1 MSCLINYCTLSICQ
15 FTEHSSTEQVN
26 EAFHWTKET
35 QLLSKRKHTC
45 NVGLVGTFLENDRE
59 LTLALRICEHG
70 IGKSLHLSA
79 SKRHELI
86 SAIHLSEKT
95 FLIDKL
101 LFYQCK
107 VLTGN
112 IS

>member
-70 IGKSLHLSA
+70 IGKSLHLSVNCA
-79 SKRHELI
+79 VAAE
-86 SAIHLSEKT
+86 AT
-95 FLIDKL
+95 TV
-101 LFYQCK
+101 C
-107 VLTGN
+107 GN
-112 IS
+112 EHIVDAGIGRK